1 MGEESMNGM
10 RDAISSLGKITD
22 FDAKTMPVIRPVVDL
37 SDVRT
42 GAAKM
47 NTMLNGSYVAGMSGS
62 TTRNL
67 TNSIKIQNGGNTV
80 AAAITGLKEDLN
92 AMKDEMLGMRI
103 VMDSGAL
110 VGSISTKMDSALGTI
125 STYKGRGNI

>member
-1 MGEESMNGM
+1 MENGLVGQNMESMKH
-10 RDAISSLGKITD
+10 AIKDNAVTPAMMDMLRQDYVRQHGSEEGYEAFLNSLKSQD
-22 FDAKTMPVIRPVVDL
+22 EA
-37 SDVRT
+37 
-42 GAAKM
+42 
-47 NTMLNGSYVAGMSGS
+47 
-62 TTRNL
+62 
-67 TNSIKIQNGGNTV
+67 
-80 AAAITGLKEDLN
+80 N